1 MTTGESANGAPT
13 RKRQRSSRQ
22 FQAVSD
28 ELESSDDFRSAQD
41 IHTAMRTRGEPI
53 GLATVY
59 RALQKLVEAG
69 GADTIQTDWGEA
81 LYRGCSGSH
90 HHHLV
95 CRQCG
100 RTVEVKGPTVER
112 WAESTAAKHGYVDL
126 SHTLELFGTC
136 ADCHRVLAEKRR

>member
-1 MTTGESANGAPT
+1 MTPSEAGGHAPT

-28 ELESSDDFRSAQD
+28 ELETSTDFRSAQD

-59 RALQKLVEAG
+59 RALQKLVDAG
-69 GADTIQTDWGEA
+69 DADTIRTDWGEA

-100 RTVEVKGPTVER
+100 KTVEVKGPTVER
-112 WAESTAAKHGYVDL
+112 WAESTAAKHGYADL

-136 ADCHRVLAEKRR
+136 ADCRQVLAREGR